1 MMIKKFLILIVTT
14 LSLTSCGYGPIYS
27 DKNTMDFEITSFKIE
42 GDTEVNNIVQN
53 KLGKYLDNNSE
64 KKYIISIRT
73 DYQKEVATK
82 NATGKATNFK
92 LIVNLTLN
100 YKMSGLENNN
110 REERVINF
118 SESQMIKRDQNNY
131 DQTNYE
137 NILIRNM
144 SELLINR
151 VILQLVRG

>member
-82 NATGKATNFK
+82 DATGKTTNFK

-100 YKMSGLENNN
+100 YTTSELENN
-110 REERVINF
+110 RVERVINF

-131 DQTNYE
+131 EQTNYE

-151 VILQLVRG
+151 VILQLARG

>member
-82 NATGKATNFK
+82 DATGKATNFK

-100 YKMSGLENNN
+100 YTTSELENN
-110 REERVINF
+110 RVERVINF
-118 SESQMIKRDQNNY
+118 SESQIIKRDQNNY
-131 DQTNYE
+131 EQTNYE

-144 SELLINR
+144 SELLINK
-151 VILQLVRG
+151 VILQLARG

>member
-1 MMIKKFLILIVTT
+1 MIKKFLILIVTT

-100 YKMSGLENNN
+100 YTTSELENN
-110 REERVINF
+110 RVERVINF

-131 DQTNYE
+131 EQTNYE

-151 VILQLVRG
+151 VILQLARG

>member
-1 MMIKKFLILIVTT
+1 MIKKFLILIVTT

-82 NATGKATNFK
+82 DATGKATNFK

-100 YKMSGLENNN
+100 YTTSELKNN
-110 REERVINF
+110 RVERVINF

-131 DQTNYE
+131 EQTNYE

-151 VILQLVRG
+151 VILQLARG

>member
-1 MMIKKFLILIVTT
+1 MIKKFLILIVTT

-82 NATGKATNFK
+82 DATGKATNFK

-100 YKMSGLENNN
+100 YTTSGLENN
-110 REERVINF
+110 RVERVINF

-131 DQTNYE
+131 EQTNYE
-137 NILIRNM
+137 DILIRNM

-151 VILQLVRG
+151 VILQLARG

>member
-1 MMIKKFLILIVTT
+1 MIKKFLILIVTT
-14 LSLTSCGYGPIYS
+14 LSLASCGYGPIYS

-82 NATGKATNFK
+82 DATGKATNFK

-100 YKMSGLENNN
+100 YTTSGLENN
-110 REERVINF
+110 RVERVINF

-131 DQTNYE
+131 EQTNYE

>member
-14 LSLTSCGYGPIYS
+14 LGLTSCGYGPIYS

-82 NATGKATNFK
+82 DATGKATNFK

-100 YKMSGLENNN
+100 YTTSELENN
-110 REERVINF
+110 RVERVINF

-131 DQTNYE
+131 EQTNYE

>member
-1 MMIKKFLILIVTT
+1 MIKKFLILIVTT

-82 NATGKATNFK
+82 DATGKATNFK

-100 YKMSGLENNN
+100 YTTSELENN
-110 REERVINF
+110 RVERVINF

-151 VILQLVRG
+151 VILQLARG

>member
-100 YKMSGLENNN
+100 YTTSELENN
-110 REERVINF
+110 RVERVINF

-151 VILQLVRG
+151 VILQLARG

>member
-14 LSLTSCGYGPIYS
+14 LSLASCGYGPIYS

-82 NATGKATNFK
+82 DATGKATNFK

-100 YKMSGLENNN
+100 YTTSELENN
-110 REERVINF
+110 RVERVINF
-118 SESQMIKRDQNNY
+118 SESQIIKRDQNNY
-131 DQTNYE
+131 EQTNYE

-151 VILQLVRG
+151 VILQLARG

>member
-14 LSLTSCGYGPIYS
+14 LSLASCGYGPIYS

-82 NATGKATNFK
+82 DATGKATNFK

-100 YKMSGLENNN
+100 YTTSELENN
-110 REERVINF
+110 RVERVINF

-131 DQTNYE
+131 EQTNYE

>member
-100 YKMSGLENNN
+100 YTTSELENN
-110 REERVINF
+110 RVERVINF

-131 DQTNYE
+131 EQTNYE

-151 VILQLVRG
+151 VILQLARG

>member
-1 MMIKKFLILIVTT
+1 MIKKFLILIVTT

-42 GDTEVNNIVQN
+42 GDTEVNSIVQN

-82 NATGKATNFK
+82 DATGKATNFK

-100 YKMSGLENNN
+100 YTTSELENN
-110 REERVINF
+110 RVERVINF

-131 DQTNYE
+131 EQTNYE

-151 VILQLVRG
+151 VILQLARG

>member
-14 LSLTSCGYGPIYS
+14 LSLASCGYGPIYS

-82 NATGKATNFK
+82 DATGKATNFK

-110 REERVINF
+110 REERVMNF

-131 DQTNYE
+131 EQNNYE
-137 NILIRNM
+137 QIIIRNM
-144 SELLINR
+144 TE
-151 VILQLVRG
+151 ILTEKIILHLSKS

>member
-82 NATGKATNFK
+82 DATGKATNFK

-100 YKMSGLENNN
+100 YTTSELENN
-110 REERVINF
+110 RVERVINF

-131 DQTNYE
+131 EQTNYE

-151 VILQLVRG
+151 VILQLARG

>member
-53 KLGKYLDNNSE
+53 KLGKYLNNNSE

-100 YKMSGLENNN
+100 YTTSELENN
-110 REERVINF
+110 RVERVINF

-131 DQTNYE
+131 EQTNYE

-151 VILQLVRG
+151 VILQLARG

>member
-42 GDTEVNNIVQN
+42 GDTEVNSIVQN

-82 NATGKATNFK
+82 DATGKATNFK

-100 YKMSGLENNN
+100 YTTSELENN
-110 REERVINF
+110 RVERVINF

-131 DQTNYE
+131 EQTNYE

-151 VILQLVRG
+151 VILQLARG

>member
-1 MMIKKFLILIVTT
+1 
-14 LSLTSCGYGPIYS
+14 
-27 DKNTMDFEITSFKIE
+27 MDFEITSFKIE

-73 DYQKEVATK
+73 DYQKEAATK
-82 NATGKATNFK
+82 DATGKATNFK

-100 YKMSGLENNN
+100 YTTSELENN
-110 REERVINF
+110 RVERVINF
-118 SESQMIKRDQNNY
+118 SESQIIKRDQNNY
-131 DQTNYE
+131 EQTNYE

-151 VILQLVRG
+151 VILQLARS

>member
-82 NATGKATNFK
+82 DATGKATNFK

-100 YKMSGLENNN
+100 YTTSELENN
-110 REERVINF
+110 RVERVINF

-131 DQTNYE
+131 EQTNYE

-144 SELLINR
+144 SELLINT
-151 VILQLVRG
+151 VILQLVRS

>member
-82 NATGKATNFK
+82 DATGKATNFK

-100 YKMSGLENNN
+100 YTTSELENN
-110 REERVINF
+110 RVERVINF

-131 DQTNYE
+131 EQTNYE

>member
-1 MMIKKFLILIVTT
+1 MIKKFLILIVTT

-42 GDTEVNNIVQN
+42 GDTEVNNIIQN

-82 NATGKATNFK
+82 DATGKATNFK

-100 YKMSGLENNN
+100 YTTSELENN
-110 REERVINF
+110 RVERVINF

-151 VILQLVRG
+151 VILQLARG

>member
-1 MMIKKFLILIVTT
+1 MIKKFLILIVTT

-100 YKMSGLENNN
+100 YTTSELENN
-110 REERVINF
+110 RVERVINF
-118 SESQMIKRDQNNY
+118 SESQIIKRDQNNY
-131 DQTNYE
+131 EQTNYE

-151 VILQLVRG
+151 VILQLARG

>member
-1 MMIKKFLILIVTT
+1 MIKKFLILIVTT

-82 NATGKATNFK
+82 DATGKATNFK

-100 YKMSGLENNN
+100 YTTSELKNN
-110 REERVINF
+110 RVERVINF

-131 DQTNYE
+131 EQTNYE

>member
-1 MMIKKFLILIVTT
+1 MIKKFLILIVTT

-42 GDTEVNNIVQN
+42 GDTEVNNIIQN

-82 NATGKATNFK
+82 DATGKATNFK

-100 YKMSGLENNN
+100 YTTSELENN
-110 REERVINF
+110 RVERVINF
-118 SESQMIKRDQNNY
+118 SESQIIKRDQNNY
-131 DQTNYE
+131 EQTNYE

-151 VILQLVRG
+151 VILQLARG

>member
-1 MMIKKFLILIVTT
+1 MIKKFLILIVTT
-14 LSLTSCGYGPIYS
+14 LSLASCGYGPIYS

-82 NATGKATNFK
+82 DATGKATNFK

-100 YKMSGLENNN
+100 YTTSELENN
-110 REERVINF
+110 RVERVINF

-131 DQTNYE
+131 EQTNYE

-151 VILQLVRG
+151 VILQLARG

>member
-1 MMIKKFLILIVTT
+1 MIKKFLILIVTT

-53 KLGKYLDNNSE
+53 KLGKYLGNNSE

-82 NATGKATNFK
+82 DATGKATNFK

-100 YKMSGLENNN
+100 YTTSELENN
-110 REERVINF
+110 RVERVINF

-131 DQTNYE
+131 EQTNYE

-151 VILQLVRG
+151 VILQLARG

>member
-1 MMIKKFLILIVTT
+1 MIKKFLILIVTT

-82 NATGKATNFK
+82 DATGKATNFK

-100 YKMSGLENNN
+100 YTTSELENN
-110 REERVINF
+110 RVERVINF

-131 DQTNYE
+131 EQTNYE

>member
-73 DYQKEVATK
+73 DYQKEAATK
-82 NATGKATNFK
+82 DATGKATNFK

-100 YKMSGLENNN
+100 YTTSELENN
-110 REERVINF
+110 RVERVINF

-131 DQTNYE
+131 EQTNYE

>member
-1 MMIKKFLILIVTT
+1 MIKKFLILIVTT

-42 GDTEVNNIVQN
+42 GDTEVNNIIQN

-100 YKMSGLENNN
+100 YTTSGLENN
-110 REERVINF
+110 RVERVINF

-131 DQTNYE
+131 EQTNYE

>member
-1 MMIKKFLILIVTT
+1 MMIKKF

-100 YKMSGLENNN
+100 YTTSELENN
-110 REERVINF
+110 RVERVINF

-131 DQTNYE
+131 EQTNYE

-151 VILQLVRG
+151 VILQLARG

>member
-82 NATGKATNFK
+82 DATGKATNFK

-100 YKMSGLENNN
+100 YTTSELENN
-110 REERVINF
+110 RVERVINF

-151 VILQLVRG
+151 VILQLARG

>member
-1 MMIKKFLILIVTT
+1 MIKKFLILIVTT

-100 YKMSGLENNN
+100 YTTSGLENN
-110 REERVINF
+110 RVERVINF

-151 VILQLVRG
+151 VILQLARG

>member
-1 MMIKKFLILIVTT
+1 MIKKFLILIVTT

-100 YKMSGLENNN
+100 YTTSELENN
-110 REERVINF
+110 RVERVINF